1 MKYLPRNKNLRSLAS
16 KLRSE
21 MTKEER
27 ILWYQFL
34 SDHPIRFY
42 RQRIIGQYIV
52 DFYSHRA
59 KIVIELDGSQ
69 HFETDTM
76 KRDKERTYYLESLG
90 LQVLCFSNLDVLKNL
105 AGVCA
110 EIERNIQMRIAM
122 NDE

>member
-1 MKYLPRNKNLRSLAS
+1 MKYLPRNKNLRPLAS
-16 KLRSE
+16 NLRSE

-34 SDHPIRFY
+34 SNHSIRFY

-69 HFETDTM
+69 HFEADAI
-76 KRDKERTYYLESLG
+76 KRDEERTSYLESLG
-90 LQVLCFSNLDVLKNL
+90 LQVLRFSNLDVLKNL
-105 AGVCA
+105 EGVCE
-110 EIERNIQMRIAM
+110 EIERNVQMRIAVI
-122 NDE
+122 DG